1 MTNET
6 QLIDY
11 NSRELVKSV
20 GLLVPNLHEGNF
32 MFLKMKTP
40 NGYQVRKY
48 KIDEIRTT
56 IDEPADMVLQ
66 KVICSYFGI
75 VEEVIKPNE
84 QQ

>member
-1 MTNET
+1 MTSET

-11 NSRELVKSV
+11 NRRELVKSV

-32 MFLKMKTP
+32 IFMKTDTP

-48 KIDEIRTT
+48 KICEIQTT
-56 IDEPADMVLQ
+56 IDEHADMVLQ
-66 KVICSYFGI
+66 KVKCYYVGI
-75 VEEVIKPNE
+75 VEEAIKPNK

>member
-75 VEEVIKPNE
+75 VEEVIKPK
-84 QQ
+84 

>member
-48 KIDEIRTT
+48 KIDELRTT

-75 VEEVIKPNE
+75 VEEVIKPK
-84 QQ
+84 